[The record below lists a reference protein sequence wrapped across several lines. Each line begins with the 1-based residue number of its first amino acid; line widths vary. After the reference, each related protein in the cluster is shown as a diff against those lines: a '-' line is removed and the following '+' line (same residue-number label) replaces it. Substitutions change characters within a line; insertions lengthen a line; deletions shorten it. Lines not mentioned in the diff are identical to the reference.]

1 MKEPNVTDTFVT
13 PRQAIGI
20 MIVLCAVMAVFIG
33 GLKAAP
39 QVPLLLCLLFFIVF
53 SMWMKSPWER
63 VEKSLRHGIAPGI
76 PAIFIF
82 ILIGVLIAVW
92 IASGTIPSML
102 VFGLNLLSSEY
113 LLVTSFVL
121 TLIVGSCIGS
131 AFTTVATI
139 GVALLGIGQ
148 IYGIPLP
155 LLAGA
160 VISGAFFGD
169 KMSPL
174 SDTTNLAASISG
186 VDMFQH
192 IRHMMWT
199 TVPAMLISLL
209 LFLFLGNQSQS
220 QVESQQISMIVETIS
235 QVAFIHWVTL
245 LPILVLV
252 VLAWKK
258 VPAVPTLLAGI
269 VAGLLLLFFTNDTVT
284 WASLVGI
291 MQDGFVAH
299 TGVEEVDR
307 LLSRGGIQSMMWSVS
322 LVLLSLGLGG
332 LLQEFGVIQRLVE
345 PMLGVASRAKLVFST
360 AFSAIGVN
368 VLIGEQYLSILLPGK
383 MFKDRYEEAGLDSVN
398 MSRVLED
405 TGTVVNPLIP
415 WGVSGVFVSGVL
427 GVSTLEYLPYAFFCL
442 LCPVIT
448 MVCGV
453 TGWGIKQKQVKS
465 NQD

>member
-1 MKEPNVTDTFVT
+1 MVSQ
-13 PRQAIGI
+13 RQAIGI
-20 MIVLCAVMAVFIG
+20 MIVLCAVMAAFIG

-39 QVPLLLCLLFFIVF
+39 QVPLLLCLLCFIVF
-53 SMWMKSPWER
+53 GMWMKSPWER
-63 VEKSLRHGIAPGI
+63 VEKALRDGITPGI

-102 VFGLNLLSSEY
+102 VYGLQLLSSEY

-139 GVALLGIGQ
+139 GVALLGIGH

-209 LFLFLGNQSQS
+209 LFLLLGNQVQA
-220 QVESQQISMIVETIS
+220 QVESQQISVIVETIS

-258 VPAVPTLLAGI
+258 VSAVPTLLAGI

-284 WASLVGI
+284 WSSLVGI
-291 MQDGFVAH
+291 MQDGFVAQ

-345 PMLGVASRAKLVFST
+345 PMLGVASRAKLIFST
-360 AFSAIGVN
+360 ALSAIGVN

-405 TGTVVNPLIP
+405 AGTVVNPLIP

-427 GVSTLEYLPYAFFCL
+427 GVSTLEYLPYGFFCL

-453 TGWGIKQKQVKS
+453 TGWGILPKRAQSTDRSQKVH
-465 NQD
+465 